1 MNRLLHAEI
10 RRMRKDK
17 IFWAGVLFIA
27 AWCLFVYISQYFNM
41 KNLGEEY
48 TLDALFFNFMTWIGI
63 VMAVFI
69 GLFQG
74 TEYGDGTIR
83 NKLIIGLPRKEIYG
97 AGFLVCTAGGWLILA
112 GAYLTGALVGLPLFG
127 AMEMTAEQFLK
138 YTGIAICLMI
148 SYSAVYHM
156 ISLLSGSKVRAA
168 VLCIL
173 VGFGFLVLSIY
184 IFSELAQP
192 EMIQQYVQTSGGG
205 ITEWVKNPAYVD
217 GTKREI
223 YEWLLDVIPTGQAM
237 QVTSSAHRWL
247 RMMACSLGTAVV
259 CCCVGICC
267 FRRRNI
273 K

>member
-1 MNRLLHAEI
+1 MDNVLETRALTKKYKGHSALCDLDMHVPKGSIYGLIGENGAGKTTLIRLICGLQNPDSGQYYLYGRESREKDI
-10 RRMRKDK
+10 YESRRRMGAVVETPSLYLDMTARD
-17 IFWAGVLFIA
+17 
-27 AWCLFVYISQYFNM
+27 
-41 KNLGEEY
+41 NLVQQSMLLGRPSC
-48 TLDALFFNFMTWIGI
+48 
-63 VMAVFI
+63 
-69 GLFQG
+69 
-74 TEYGDGTIR
+74 DGMDD
-83 NKLIIGLPRKEIYG
+83 LLE
-97 AGFLVCTAGGWLILA
+97 
-112 GAYLTGALVGLPLFG
+112 LVGLG
-127 AMEMTAEQFLK
+127 G
-138 YTGIAICLMI
+138 TGKKKAKDF
-148 SYSAVYHM
+148 
-156 ISLLSGSKVRAA
+156 SLGMRQRL
-168 VLCIL
+168 
-173 VGFGFLVLSIY
+173 GFGFLFLSIY

-259 CCCVGICC
+259 CSCVGICC

>member
-1 MNRLLHAEI
+1 MDNVLETRALTKKYKGHSALCDLDMHVPKGSIYGLIGENGAGKTTLIRLICGLQNPDSGQYYLYGRESREKDI
-10 RRMRKDK
+10 YESRRRMGAVVETPSLYLDMTARD
-17 IFWAGVLFIA
+17 
-27 AWCLFVYISQYFNM
+27 
-41 KNLGEEY
+41 NLVQQSMLLGRPSC
-48 TLDALFFNFMTWIGI
+48 
-63 VMAVFI
+63 
-69 GLFQG
+69 
-74 TEYGDGTIR
+74 DGMDD
-83 NKLIIGLPRKEIYG
+83 LLE
-97 AGFLVCTAGGWLILA
+97 
-112 GAYLTGALVGLPLFG
+112 LVGLG
-127 AMEMTAEQFLK
+127 
-138 YTGIAICLMI
+138 GIGKKKAKDF
-148 SYSAVYHM
+148 
-156 ISLLSGSKVRAA
+156 SLGMRQRL
-168 VLCIL
+168 
-173 VGFGFLVLSIY
+173 GFGFLFLSIY

-259 CCCVGICC
+259 CSCVGICC

>member
-1 MNRLLHAEI
+1 MDNVLETRALTKKYKGHSALCDLDMHVPKGSIYGLIGESGAGKTTLIRLICGLQNPDSGQYYLYGRESREKDI
-10 RRMRKDK
+10 YESRRRMGAVVETPSLYLDMTARD
-17 IFWAGVLFIA
+17 
-27 AWCLFVYISQYFNM
+27 
-41 KNLGEEY
+41 NLVQQSMLLGRPSC
-48 TLDALFFNFMTWIGI
+48 
-63 VMAVFI
+63 
-69 GLFQG
+69 
-74 TEYGDGTIR
+74 DGMDD
-83 NKLIIGLPRKEIYG
+83 LLE
-97 AGFLVCTAGGWLILA
+97 
-112 GAYLTGALVGLPLFG
+112 LVGLG
-127 AMEMTAEQFLK
+127 G
-138 YTGIAICLMI
+138 TGKKKAKDF
-148 SYSAVYHM
+148 
-156 ISLLSGSKVRAA
+156 SLGMRQRL
-168 VLCIL
+168 
-173 VGFGFLVLSIY
+173 GFGFLFLSIY

-259 CCCVGICC
+259 CSCVGICC

>member
-1 MNRLLHAEI
+1 MDNVLETRALTKKYKGHSALCDLDMHVPKGSIYGLIGENGAGKTTLIRLICGLQNPDRGQYYLYGRESREKDI
-10 RRMRKDK
+10 YESRRRMGAVVETPSLYLDMTARD
-17 IFWAGVLFIA
+17 
-27 AWCLFVYISQYFNM
+27 
-41 KNLGEEY
+41 NLVQQSMLLGRPSC
-48 TLDALFFNFMTWIGI
+48 
-63 VMAVFI
+63 
-69 GLFQG
+69 
-74 TEYGDGTIR
+74 DGMDD
-83 NKLIIGLPRKEIYG
+83 LLE
-97 AGFLVCTAGGWLILA
+97 
-112 GAYLTGALVGLPLFG
+112 LVGLG
-127 AMEMTAEQFLK
+127 G
-138 YTGIAICLMI
+138 TGKKKAKDF
-148 SYSAVYHM
+148 
-156 ISLLSGSKVRAA
+156 SLGMRQRL
-168 VLCIL
+168 
-173 VGFGFLVLSIY
+173 GFGFLFLSIY

-259 CCCVGICC
+259 CSCVGICC

>member
-1 MNRLLHAEI
+1 MDNVLETRALTKKYKGHSALCDLDMHVPKGSIYGLIGENGAGKTTLIRLICGLQNPDSGQYYLYGRESREKDI
-10 RRMRKDK
+10 YESRRRMGAVEETPSLYLDMTARD
-17 IFWAGVLFIA
+17 
-27 AWCLFVYISQYFNM
+27 
-41 KNLGEEY
+41 NLVQQSMLLGRPSC
-48 TLDALFFNFMTWIGI
+48 
-63 VMAVFI
+63 
-69 GLFQG
+69 
-74 TEYGDGTIR
+74 DGMDD
-83 NKLIIGLPRKEIYG
+83 LLE
-97 AGFLVCTAGGWLILA
+97 
-112 GAYLTGALVGLPLFG
+112 LVGLG
-127 AMEMTAEQFLK
+127 G
-138 YTGIAICLMI
+138 TGKKKAKDF
-148 SYSAVYHM
+148 
-156 ISLLSGSKVRAA
+156 SLGMRQRL
-168 VLCIL
+168 
-173 VGFGFLVLSIY
+173 GFGFLFLSIY

-259 CCCVGICC
+259 CSCVGICC

>member
-1 MNRLLHAEI
+1 MDNVLETRALTKKYKGHSALCGLDMHVPKGSIYGLIGENGAGKTTLIRLICGLQNPDSGQYYLYGRESREKDI
-10 RRMRKDK
+10 YESRRRMGAVVETPSLYLDMTARD
-17 IFWAGVLFIA
+17 
-27 AWCLFVYISQYFNM
+27 
-41 KNLGEEY
+41 NLVQQSMLLGRPSC
-48 TLDALFFNFMTWIGI
+48 
-63 VMAVFI
+63 
-69 GLFQG
+69 
-74 TEYGDGTIR
+74 DGMDD
-83 NKLIIGLPRKEIYG
+83 LLE
-97 AGFLVCTAGGWLILA
+97 
-112 GAYLTGALVGLPLFG
+112 LVGLG
-127 AMEMTAEQFLK
+127 G
-138 YTGIAICLMI
+138 TGKKKAKDF
-148 SYSAVYHM
+148 
-156 ISLLSGSKVRAA
+156 SLGMRQRL
-168 VLCIL
+168 
-173 VGFGFLVLSIY
+173 GFGFLFLSIY

-259 CCCVGICC
+259 CSCVGICC

>member
-1 MNRLLHAEI
+1 MDNVLETRALTKKYKGHSALCDLDMHVPKGSIYGLIGENGAGKTTLIRLICGLQNPDSGQYYLYGRESREKDI
-10 RRMRKDK
+10 YESRRRMGAVVETPSLYLDMTARD
-17 IFWAGVLFIA
+17 
-27 AWCLFVYISQYFNM
+27 
-41 KNLGEEY
+41 NLVQQSMLLGRPSC
-48 TLDALFFNFMTWIGI
+48 
-63 VMAVFI
+63 
-69 GLFQG
+69 
-74 TEYGDGTIR
+74 DGMDD
-83 NKLIIGLPRKEIYG
+83 LLE
-97 AGFLVCTAGGWLILA
+97 
-112 GAYLTGALVGLPLFG
+112 LVGLG
-127 AMEMTAEQFLK
+127 G
-138 YTGIAICLMI
+138 TGKKKAKDF
-148 SYSAVYHM
+148 
-156 ISLLSGSKVRAA
+156 SLGMRQRL
-168 VLCIL
+168 
-173 VGFGFLVLSIY
+173 GFGFLFLSIY

>member
-1 MNRLLHAEI
+1 MDNVLETRALTKKYKGHSALCGLDMHVPKGSIYGLIGENGAGKITLIRLICGLQNPDSGQYYLYGRESREKDI
-10 RRMRKDK
+10 YESRRRMGAVVETPSLYLDMTARD
-17 IFWAGVLFIA
+17 
-27 AWCLFVYISQYFNM
+27 
-41 KNLGEEY
+41 NLVQQSMLLGRPSC
-48 TLDALFFNFMTWIGI
+48 
-63 VMAVFI
+63 
-69 GLFQG
+69 
-74 TEYGDGTIR
+74 DGMDD
-83 NKLIIGLPRKEIYG
+83 LLE
-97 AGFLVCTAGGWLILA
+97 
-112 GAYLTGALVGLPLFG
+112 LVGLG
-127 AMEMTAEQFLK
+127 G
-138 YTGIAICLMI
+138 TGKKKAKDF
-148 SYSAVYHM
+148 
-156 ISLLSGSKVRAA
+156 SLGMRQRL
-168 VLCIL
+168 
-173 VGFGFLVLSIY
+173 GFGFLFLSIY

-259 CCCVGICC
+259 CSCVGICC

>member
-1 MNRLLHAEI
+1 MPKGSIYGLIGENGAGKTTLIRLICGLQNPDSGQYYLYGRESREKDI
-10 RRMRKDK
+10 YESRRRMGAVVETPSLYLDMTARD
-17 IFWAGVLFIA
+17 
-27 AWCLFVYISQYFNM
+27 
-41 KNLGEEY
+41 NLVQQSMLLGRPSC
-48 TLDALFFNFMTWIGI
+48 
-63 VMAVFI
+63 
-69 GLFQG
+69 
-74 TEYGDGTIR
+74 DGMDD
-83 NKLIIGLPRKEIYG
+83 LLE
-97 AGFLVCTAGGWLILA
+97 
-112 GAYLTGALVGLPLFG
+112 LVGLG
-127 AMEMTAEQFLK
+127 G
-138 YTGIAICLMI
+138 TGKKKAKDF
-148 SYSAVYHM
+148 
-156 ISLLSGSKVRAA
+156 SLGMRQRL
-168 VLCIL
+168 
-173 VGFGFLVLSIY
+173 GFGFLFLSIY

-259 CCCVGICC
+259 CSCVGICC